1 MKTAALVLVVVL
13 LTACG
18 LASAPAMPDATSAS
32 VLTVKVPLPA
42 ATRATAGSLVLHIED
57 LKLPPGSSG
66 HVRVYADLSADAAKK
81 LANTSTSS
89 PELQPDPAD
98 PHYLGS
104 FSIAPKNSAEAAQ
117 GIERKSVTVDVTDKA
132 AQLSA
137 SANRSDVA
145 LTFIALRDPETASR
159 DAAPAQPQIGRAYF
173 AEK

>member
-1 MKTAALVLVVVL
+1 MRRLRTPTRLRSALLPSAVLAFAAMAFAA
-13 LTACG
+13 THGRA
-18 LASAPAMPDATSAS
+18 LAAPAADAPSAS

-66 HVRVYADLSADAAKK
+66 HVRVYADLPAETARK
-81 LANTSTSS
+81 LASTSTSR

-117 GIERKSVTVDVTDKA
+117 GIERKSVTVDVTD
-132 AQLSA
+132 
-137 SANRSDVA
+137 
-145 LTFIALRDPETASR
+145 
-159 DAAPAQPQIGRAYF
+159 
-173 AEK
+173 